1 MFDFLHLEHEVD
13 IIVFSILGI
22 MNALSIAVMLERIIF
37 YCFFKYE
44 NYKSLE
50 EFEIGISKN
59 LTILSIIAQNAPYI
73 GLLGTVFGIMIG
85 FNNIDDTQKIIS
97 ALSGALKATAGG
109 LVVAIIAL
117 ILFNIFDRCNAKLI
131 VKYKK
136 LNNLVSKSNE

>member
-1 MFDFLHLEHEVD
+1 MFELLHLEYEVD
-13 IIVFSILGI
+13 IIVFSILAI
-22 MNALSIAVMLERIIF
+22 MNALSIAVMLERVVF

-50 EFEIGISKN
+50 EFELSTSKN
-59 LTILSIIAQNAPYI
+59 LIILSIIAQNAPYI
-73 GLLGTVFGIMIG
+73 GLLGTVFGIMMG

-97 ALSGALKATAGG
+97 TLSAALKATAGG

-117 ILFNIFDRCNAKLI
+117 VLFNIFDRCNAKLY

-136 LNNLVSKSNE
+136 INNLLSKANE

>member
-1 MFDFLHLEHEVD
+1 MLNEILDNQVDF
-13 IIVFSILGI
+13 IIFIVLGV
-22 MNALSIAVMLERIIF
+22 MNALSIAVMLERIVF

-59 LTILSIIAQNAPYI
+59 LLILSIIAQNAPYI
-73 GLLGTVFGIMIG
+73 GLLGTVFGIMMG
-85 FNNIDDTQKIIS
+85 FNNIDDTEKIIS

-109 LVVAIIAL
+109 LIVAIIAL
-117 ILFNIFDRCNAKLI
+117 VLFNIFDRCNAKLI

-136 LNNLVSKSNE
+136 LNNLVTK

>member
-1 MFDFLHLEHEVD
+1 MFDFLHLENEVD

-22 MNALSIAVMLERIIF
+22 MNALSIAAMLERIIF

-59 LTILSIIAQNAPYI
+59 LIILSIIAQNAPYI
-73 GLLGTVFGIMIG
+73 GLLGTVFGIMMG
-85 FNNIDDTQKIIS
+85 FNNIDDTHKIIS
-97 ALSGALKATAGG
+97 ALSGALKATASG

-117 ILFNIFDRCNAKLI
+117 VLFNIFDRCNAKLI

-136 LNNLVSKSNE
+136 LNNLVTK

>member
-117 ILFNIFDRCNAKLI
+117 VLFNIFDRCNAKLI

>member
-73 GLLGTVFGIMIG
+73 GLLGTVFGIMMG

-117 ILFNIFDRCNAKLI
+117 VLFNIFDRCNAKLI

>member
-13 IIVFSILGI
+13 FIVFIILGV
-22 MNALSIAVMLERIIF
+22 MNALCIAVLIERIVF

-59 LTILSIIAQNAPYI
+59 LIILSIIAQNAPYI
-73 GLLGTVFGIMIG
+73 GLLGTVFGIMMG
-85 FNNIDDTQKIIS
+85 FNNIDDTSKIIT

-109 LVVAIIAL
+109 LVVAILAL
-117 ILFNIFDRCNAKLI
+117 VIFNIFDRCNAKLI

-136 LNNLVSKSNE
+136 LNNLVTK